1 MWNIEKSGN
10 SRPYRILQKRGVIVD
25 ADNFLPV
32 GETYPQHPINLVKPK
47 IGTLSDLKKHRQQ
60 TEADDVRQKKNTND
74 KKVAHL

>member
-32 GETYPQHPINLVKPK
+32 GETYP
-47 IGTLSDLKKHRQQ
+47 
-60 TEADDVRQKKNTND
+60 
-74 KKVAHL
+74 